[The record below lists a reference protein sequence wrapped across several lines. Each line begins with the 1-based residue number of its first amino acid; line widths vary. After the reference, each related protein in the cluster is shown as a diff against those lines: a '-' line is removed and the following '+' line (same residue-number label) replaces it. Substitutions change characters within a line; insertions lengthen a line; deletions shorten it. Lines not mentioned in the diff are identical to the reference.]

1 MFVGAVLLVQVIVFN
16 VKNGE
21 KDPMSTSDEKDPIL
35 KEGIGSSDGIIER
48 LQMLIGD
55 ASVSAKA
62 SAWGVPNATLS
73 AMLKR
78 GTDPS
83 VRNALKIAEAENLRI
98 EWLLTGRGQM
108 HMQQT
113 TGALPTHVGLDGD
126 FVMVNDLSNVD
137 AAAGGGAYVTDEDAT
152 GRMAFRREWIIRE
165 GLKAQALRIIR
176 ARGDSM
182 EPTIQDGA
190 PILVEVFAYEDDE
203 GNVRY
208 LHSGNT
214 PRDVVKRDGIYVVRL
229 DDKLLVKRLQLDML
243 GGLLVK
249 SDNQTY
255 DTLHIPASQIGE
267 IAVIGRVVWTG
278 RKL

>member
-1 MFVGAVLLVQVIVFN
+1 
-16 VKNGE
+16 
-21 KDPMSTSDEKDPIL
+21 
-35 KEGIGSSDGIIER
+35 
-48 LQMLIGD
+48 
-55 ASVSAKA
+55 
-62 SAWGVPNATLS
+62 
-73 AMLKR
+73 
-78 GTDPS
+78 
-83 VRNALKIAEAENLRI
+83 
-98 EWLLTGRGQM
+98 
-108 HMQQT
+108 
-113 TGALPTHVGLDGD
+113 
-126 FVMVNDLSNVD
+126 
-137 AAAGGGAYVTDEDAT
+137 
-152 GRMAFRREWIIRE
+152 
-165 GLKAQALRIIR
+165 
-176 ARGDSM
+176 M

-190 PILVEVFAYEDDE
+190 PILVEVFAYEDDY

-255 DTLHIPASQIGE
+255 DTLHIPAGQIEE